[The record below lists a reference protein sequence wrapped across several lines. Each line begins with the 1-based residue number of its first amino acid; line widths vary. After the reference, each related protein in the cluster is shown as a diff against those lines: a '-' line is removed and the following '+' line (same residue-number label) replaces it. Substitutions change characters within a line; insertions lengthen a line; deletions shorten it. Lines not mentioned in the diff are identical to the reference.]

1 MRTYIASNLP
11 PVFHSLLQF
20 SLPPPTPRLRSF
32 RSAVYLIESKAT
44 RSTYVGAV
52 HDGDVLRRLAQHNGA
67 IHGGVERLTAARP
80 WRLVVWVKGFVG
92 IRHALKFET
101 AWQAGL
107 RGRDLRHVRTTCGG
121 NVSGKL
127 RVLSSLLRAERWCP
141 HHLRLS
147 YVDRARATGRLEN
160 ANLHVWT
167 NVERVPADVR
177 HG

>member
-1 MRTYIASNLP
+1 MPITRVTSNNRWYRFIELTS
-11 PVFHSLLQF
+11 FWRNAIYK
-20 SLPPPTPRLRSF
+20 RLS
-32 RSAVYLIESKAT
+32 
-44 RSTYVGAV
+44 
-52 HDGDVLRRLAQHNGA
+52 
-67 IHGGVERLTAARP
+67 AARP

-92 IRHALKFET
+92 IRHALKFES

-107 RGRDLRHVRTTCGG
+107 RGRDLRHVSTTCGG

-127 RVLSSLLRAERWCP
+127 RLLSSPLRAERCCP